1 MVKKTKSLLKKRSK
15 AYRSV
20 TASGN
25 YLGHDRPDV
34 QLAIKQCSKTMSS
47 PTHSSWESMK
57 KVGRYIKAHPRV
69 IQLFRWQDEVDK
81 IMVQSDSDWAGDVS
95 TRKSTSG
102 GTMRLGAHL
111 IKSWSK
117 DQGCVATSSG
127 EAESYAATKAASEAL
142 GIKSVLA
149 DMGIGSRSN

>member
-1 MVKKTKSLLKKRSK
+1 MNADQGR

-34 QLAIKQCSKTMSS
+34 QLAIKNCSTSMSS
-47 PTHSSWESMK
+47 PTKNSWESMK
-57 KVGRYIKAHPRV
+57 KLGRYLKMNPRA
-69 IQLFRWQDEVDK
+69 IQLFKWQSQSDT
-81 IMVQSDSDWAGDVS
+81 IRIQSDSDWAGNVS

-111 IKSWSK
+111 VKLWAK

-127 EAESYAATKAASEAL
+127 EAEL
-142 GIKSVLA
+142 LLLA
-149 DMGIGSRSN
+149 NRHPFTPWTVGLAIHLNSCIHP